1 MTLKKA
7 TEVFEAWAKE
17 GKDIGMEKTH
27 EFPVNEMIDF
37 AIKERKKIRKQ
48 FSFLDLGCGNGWVV
62 RKVTKNLLCKR
73 SVGIDGANQM
83 ILNAKAKGGDAEYI
97 LADINSYKSSEKFDV
112 IHSMEVLYYLD
123 KPSKI
128 IKRIVDSWLN
138 RAGRLI
144 IGVDHYYENTESHSW
159 QEKVGTKMHML
170 KESEWIKIFK
180 ASGLSHVE
188 SWRSNKGKDWAGT
201 LVISGIKS

>member
-73 SVGIDGANQM
+73 SVGIDGSNQM

-128 IKRIVDSWLN
+128 IKRIIDSWLN
-138 RAGRLI
+138 RGGRLI

-180 ASGLSHVE
+180 ASGLSQVE
-188 SWRSNKGKDWAGT
+188 SWRSNKRKDWAGT

>member
-62 RKVTKNLLCKR
+62 RKVAKNLLCKR
-73 SVGIDGANQM
+73 SVGIDGSNQM

-128 IKRIVDSWLN
+128 IKRIIDSWLN
-138 RAGRLI
+138 RGGRLI

-180 ASGLSHVE
+180 ASGLSQVE
-188 SWRSNKGKDWAGT
+188 SWRSNKRKDWAGT

>member
-62 RKVTKNLLCKR
+62 RKVAKNLLCKR

-138 RAGRLI
+138 CGGRLI

-180 ASGLSHVE
+180 ASGLSQVE
-188 SWRSNKGKDWAGT
+188 SWRSNKRKDWAGT

>member
-73 SVGIDGANQM
+73 SVGIDGSNQM

-180 ASGLSHVE
+180 ASGLNHVE